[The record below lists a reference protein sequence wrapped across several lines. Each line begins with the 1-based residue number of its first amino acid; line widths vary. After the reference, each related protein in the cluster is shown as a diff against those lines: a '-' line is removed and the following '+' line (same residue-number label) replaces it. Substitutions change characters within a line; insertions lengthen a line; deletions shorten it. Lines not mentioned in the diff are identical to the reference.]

1 MNRFLSMIL
10 SDRMP
15 HAAGWVLF
23 QTLLLI
29 ISASSLH
36 AQFTVVP
43 AGLPQV
49 YASSVAWGDYDN
61 DGRLDFAIIGSL
73 DFVDDANLDY
83 TKSVA
88 KIYHNNGDGTF
99 TEITAANLMPVFIG
113 NIAW

>member
-1 MNRFLSMIL
+1 MTMLAADGPFTFLQGEPVLMSRSTSMI
-10 SDRMP
+10 SRDSMFR
-15 HAAGWVLF
+15 ATRRVLF
-23 QTLLLI
+23 QTFLLI
-29 ISASSLH
+29 LSASSLH

-88 KIYHNNGDGTF
+88 KI
-99 TEITAANLMPVFIG
+99 
-113 NIAW
+113 